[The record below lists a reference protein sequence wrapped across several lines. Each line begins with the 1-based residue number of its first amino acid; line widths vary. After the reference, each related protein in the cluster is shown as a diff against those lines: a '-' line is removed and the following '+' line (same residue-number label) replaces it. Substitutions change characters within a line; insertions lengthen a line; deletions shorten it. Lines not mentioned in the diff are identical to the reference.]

1 MSAHSYYGVTI
12 TLAGSTTEGSYVTGE
27 PYIILAG
34 ATSLTAI
41 DNPSFQGYGTCSVVG
56 GAMINPVPLGS
67 QGLVTQYVPTSGHVH
82 RYDSAKNV
90 ALALPVN
97 VSPGDMLLVD
107 IARND
112 GASKVATY
120 VRVCFSFVS
129 SAPSAGSLRP
139 GFYGTERTPALNES
153 DVQWQNLKSIP
164 RASIAGAQTL
174 AYMSDTTRF
183 PALPWFSWGDD
194 WPSSVIMPQL
204 NTANSNN
211 ENTAQFSS
219 TRFGHAAMWLNMD
232 WTQAEKRT
240 LLLKILQNGIDIAAY
255 FAQGGNLL
263 ASGSHQT
270 GYKMPLFFAAV
281 MFENAEML
289 AISRNPANFVEGN
302 LTTWRINSS
311 DIGRSFFY
319 DPDGGGP
326 ITGENYYFEAGDV
339 GRYWWGIGHNGG
351 PFNSV
356 KDRPPSCP
364 ENDPYYPVYSH
375 NFGSLIA
382 ARVMGRS
389 HDWGWTPAF
398 HWMEEYI
405 STYGYGLLGTPFQSF
420 YDHVMLDLPPLV
432 EETSPTPTPLNS
444 TVLEPGQSF
453 ALTPDPWG
461 HPVRYTTGSS
471 PADPTS
477 STGTAYT
484 APITGISAS
493 TTLKAKSFPADYQD
507 PSATATIAVTVITN
521 GTPTPPTNLT
531 IS

>member
-12 TLAGSTTEGSYVTGE
+12 TLAGTQTAGSYVTGE
-27 PYIILAG
+27 PYIVISG
-34 ATSLTAI
+34 ATSLTGI
-41 DNPSFQGYGTCSVVG
+41 SNPSNQDYGTCSVTG
-56 GAMINPVPLGS
+56 GSMLNPVPLGG
-67 QGLVTQYVPTSGHVH
+67 QGFTNQYVTDYAPSHVH
-82 RYDSAKNV
+82 YYDASKNV
-90 ALALPVN
+90 GLSLPIN
-97 VSPGDMLLVD
+97 VSPGDMLLVSV
-107 IARND
+107 ARND
-112 GASKVATY
+112 PGSKVGTY
-120 VRVCFSFVS
+120 SIVCFSFVS
-129 SAPSAGSLRP
+129 SAPAANAFRP
-139 GFYGTERTPALNES
+139 GFYGTDRTPALTEN
-153 DVQWQNLKSIP
+153 DIHWGNLKSIP
-164 RASIAGAQTL
+164 RAGMSGVL
-174 AYMSDTTRF
+174 SVEYMSDTTRF
-183 PALPWFSWGDD
+183 PALPWFSWGPD
-194 WPSSVIMPQL
+194 WPSTVIMPQL
-204 NTANSNN
+204 NTANTNA

-219 TRFGHAAMWLNMD
+219 QRFGQAAVWLNLD
-232 WTQAEKRT
+232 WTQEQKRP
-240 LLLKILQNGIDIAAY
+240 LLLKILQNGIDIASY

-263 ASGSHQT
+263 GSGSHQT

-289 AISRNPANFVEGN
+289 AVSRESGNFVEGD

-311 DIGRSFFY
+311 DLSRYYWYPNESGTQYFFEEE
-319 DPDGGGP
+319 D
-326 ITGENYYFEAGDV
+326 I